1 MAAWGYE
8 FYLLVLKV
16 SLTSERSDI
25 TVMFYLFYRYWWN
38 TNHRR
43 SLFSVFAFSSPS
55 INFSTSLSETSANLP
70 ECSSSSE
77 KVSMWKFG
85 CSSRTS
91 PVTVTSS
98 HLEAIL
104 WIKFQTKPA
113 ARLSGKL
120 PCNWLIMLVTMAT
133 PISLHVKDKNNIFT
147 ARNED
152 MIF

>member
-16 SLTSERSDI
+16 SLTSERIDI

-43 SLFSVFAFSSPS
+43 SLFSVFAFSFPS
-55 INFSTSLSETSANLP
+55 INFSTSHSETSANLP

-85 CSSRTS
+85 SSSRTS
-91 PVTVTSS
+91 PVK
-98 HLEAIL
+98 L
-104 WIKFQTKPA
+104 IKFQTKPA

-120 PCNWLIMLVTMAT
+120 PCNWLIILVTMAT